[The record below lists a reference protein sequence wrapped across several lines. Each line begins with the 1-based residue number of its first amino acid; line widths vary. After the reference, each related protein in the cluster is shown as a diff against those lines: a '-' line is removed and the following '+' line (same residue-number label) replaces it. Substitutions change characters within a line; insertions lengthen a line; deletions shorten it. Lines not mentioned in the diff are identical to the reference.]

1 MLQVKSKVWL
11 EKNGKLV
18 FGTGKYL
25 ILKTIAETG
34 SINQAA
40 KVLNMSYR
48 HIWSYAS
55 SIEKRLSYPLL
66 AKNKGGRNG
75 GGAVLTDSARELLE
89 KYEKLDQEVK
99 AFADKRFKEIFK
111 V

>member
-11 EKNGKLV
+11 EKDGKLV

-40 KVLNMSYR
+40 KILKMSYR
-48 HIWSYAS
+48 HIWSYVN
-55 SIEKRLSYPLL
+55 SIEKRLGCPLL
-66 AKNKGGRNG
+66 MKNKGGKDG
-75 GGAVLTDSARELLE
+75 GGAILRDSARELLK
-89 KYEKLDQEVK
+89 KYEKLEQEVK
-99 AFADKRFKEIFK
+99 AFADRRFKEIF
-111 V
+111 